1 MKVSRKFP
9 ESFHPPI
16 HQWKLRTMSFEK
28 KTWCRYPVWSCPC
41 IFNQQRYRY
50 LSSSTPVHDKK
61 CQKYFQSL
69 SPILYVKQH
78 LNYQKS
84 KVKMRTNMFKR
95 HRIGTIVQIP
105 VNFCLRRSITTDTT
119 PPTHQ
124 HLAEVSKQFLRSF
137 HGFCV
142 SPSFLIRQN
151 FRSPISISIVHKLQ
165 KGK

>member
-1 MKVSRKFP
+1 M
-9 ESFHPPI
+9 
-16 HQWKLRTMSFEK
+16 
-28 KTWCRYPVWSCPC
+28 
-41 IFNQQRYRY
+41 
-50 LSSSTPVHDKK
+50 HDKK

-151 FRSPISISIVHKLQ
+151 FRSPISISIVQITKRQVVLLLYNCNTNV
-165 KGK
+165 KNITLPYLPGL